1 MKVQSVQPTPNP
13 NALKFIV
20 DNTVIENGSLD
31 YSNEQEVSD
40 DPLAQSLFSIAGIAS
55 LFFCENFVTIT
66 MTDSADWRAV
76 NDAVIKCLDDFDG
89 ASPRNIANNTASEA
103 ATPPGD
109 PQLLERIN
117 GILDERIRPA
127 LAGDGG
133 GLEILGLDG
142 KTLTIRYQGACGSC
156 PSSIQGTLMAIQG
169 LLQSEVDAEL
179 SVIPA

>member
-20 DNTVIENGSLD
+20 DNTVIESGFLD
-31 YSNEQEVSD
+31 YANEQEVSD
-40 DPLAQSLFSIAGIAS
+40 DPLAQALFSIAGIAS

>member
-66 MTDSADWRAV
+66 MTDSADWRY
-76 NDAVIKCLDDFDG
+76 
-89 ASPRNIANNTASEA
+89 
-103 ATPPGD
+103 
-109 PQLLERIN
+109 
-117 GILDERIRPA
+117 
-127 LAGDGG
+127 LACV
-133 GLEILGLDG
+133 
-142 KTLTIRYQGACGSC
+142 R
-156 PSSIQGTLMAIQG
+156 
-169 LLQSEVDAEL
+169 
-179 SVIPA
+179 